1 MSKHK
6 KKKRENE
13 EKYVIKKC
21 AVKVL
26 NNDKETK
33 GI

>member
-1 MSKHK
+1 MSKQK
-6 KKKRENE
+6 KKKKNE